1 MTDEE
6 YDKLRDSINGYQQ
19 VKPTVT
25 SDNTHKHYV
34 VSPSSYTTGGLT
46 FPTTNNA
53 YPPPTYHHTV
63 TPPPY
68 IPPSN
73 VVVNLGTEEE
83 CPELL
88 AMISALGMEP
98 LEGLHGCPMVFE
110 IGGHHYSIME
120 LMTKQFQFMCRMNT
134 LLCHRG
140 LTDEN

>member
-6 YDKLRDSINGYQQ
+6 YDKLRKSMDSI
-19 VKPTVT
+19 T
-25 SDNTHKHYV
+25 SENTHKHYV
-34 VSPSSYTTGGLT
+34 VSPSSYTTGGNVT
-46 FPTTNNA
+46 FPTAANTA
-53 YPPPTYHHTV
+53 FPSPYHHTV

-73 VVVNLGTEEE
+73 IVVNLGTEEE

-88 AMISALGMEP
+88 AMIGALGMEP

>member
-6 YDKLRDSINGYQQ
+6 YDKLRKSMDSI
-19 VKPTVT
+19 T
-25 SDNTHKHYV
+25 SENTHKHYV
-34 VSPSSYTTGGLT
+34 VSPSSYTTGGNVT
-46 FPTTNNA
+46 FPTAANTA